1 MADPKYVAENWDASE
16 PAMEVFKDGKA
27 KICPRY
33 ERDNHNK
40 EGKGEDPHNKFAF
53 FGIFGDGFEVN
64 SFKSG
69 GNSGVIFIFTSFD
82 LFGVVHSINYGR
94 DEHEDKDNTL
104 NPKNTTKLD
113 IIMTGMIKA

>member
-1 MADPKYVAENWDASE
+1 MADPKYVAENRYTSQ
-16 PAMEVFKDGKA
+16 PLMEVVKGGKA
-27 KICPRY
+27 KICPRD

-40 EGKGEDPHNKFAF
+40 EGKSENPHNKFAF

-82 LFGVVHSINYGR
+82 LFGVVHGI
-94 DEHEDKDNTL
+94 DNGG
-104 NPKNTTKLD
+104 N
-113 IIMTGMIKA
+113 